1 MFFISVDD
9 FYKFANEAKRISRE
23 EEKMYAR
30 KMLQGDA
37 EARKNIVYGYYYF
50 VASKVKRCPLEFQTL
65 HVVYQCIDVLEKEVD
80 KFDFMQDNY
89 TFIHHLSKA
98 IRQRMIRCLV
108 KD

>member
-1 MFFISVDD
+1 MIFISVDD

-23 EEKMYAR
+23 EEKMYAT
-30 KMLQGDA
+30 KMLQGDS

-50 VASKVKRCPLEFQTL
+50 VASKVKRCPPEFQTL

-80 KFDFMQDNY
+80 KFNFMQDNY

-98 IRQRMIRCLV
+98 IRLRMIRCLV